1 MVYFSELGL
10 FLDVLEEILEES
22 RTASFALLFLF
33 LPSFPA
39 PSLPP
44 SLFLSFFNFHE
55 SSQGNGLGTVT
66 KDATVIKNQY
76 EFLYYKPV
84 NGSIIFL
91 F

>member
-1 MVYFSELGL
+1 MFLRKYLGKAELPHL
-10 FLDVLEEILEES
+10 LS
-22 RTASFALLFLF
+22 RFFFF
-33 LPSFPA
+33 LPFQLLPA
-39 PSLPP
+39 
-44 SLFLSFFNFHE
+44 LSPFFFFFNFHE
-55 SSQGNGLGTVT
+55 SSQGDGLGTVT